1 MPLKKSASDSKKMLE
16 NSAIVLE
23 GGNRFPSFFVGVDM
37 SLVVMQNEVESLG
50 FIFRQQNETWNA
62 FFVNEPLW
70 QKGKPTLE
78 AAVREAHAELLQFD
92 KVF

>member
-1 MPLKKSASDSKKMLE
+1 
-16 NSAIVLE
+16 
-23 GGNRFPSFFVGVDM
+23 M
-37 SLVVMQNEVESLG
+37 SLSILQNEVESLG
-50 FIFRQQNETWNA
+50 FIFRQQNESWNA
-62 FFVNEPLW
+62 FFADEEPLW